1 MKLLNQLTIK
11 HLLMNKKRT
20 IVTIIGITL
29 STALMVGI
37 GLLVSTFL
45 QFMIQEEIQ
54 TSGSYHAYFD
64 YLNYEQTEQIKRY
77 IDVNNSYSY
86 GVVGYANISST
97 NSYKPYLY
105 IASATDEYFLHE
117 DLLEGRYPIND
128 SEIVIPSHLKSNGEV
143 DLKVGDTITLE
154 IGPRVSQGEEIYD
167 NSISL
172 IEVYDDNG
180 EGQVDEVIVPK
191 YSKTYT
197 VVGII
202 DRSKAEEYSAPGY
215 TVFTTKSPDIV
226 YYRTYAEY
234 ENPKKSYQITEEICG
249 KLDDHATCNVHDGL
263 MYYYGVSRYSN
274 INKTI
279 SSLLTIV
286 LTLLSVGSIIVIYN
300 SFAISTMERKKSFGL
315 YSSLGATPK
324 QIKYTVF
331 FEAFL
336 VGLIGIVLGVLG
348 AFLGIYILVQVL
360 NSLLA
365 VSLGGNL
372 VFTVNPYYLLLPILF
387 MILVVYISAFIPAK
401 RSGKVT
407 AIEMIREND
416 EIKIPR
422 KNVKTPRWVRKI
434 FGMEGEIALKNMKR
448 NKRKYRV
455 TLLSLFISIVLFISF
470 STYLQ
475 YGLSITDLST
485 LPNYD
490 IFVSSREKE
499 PIEQIQANSLID
511 KAYSYRLSAV
521 YYEMLDESYYQKDYF
536 AYLNSYVYED
546 NMITMSAIILEDQD
560 FKEIVE
566 ALHVSS
572 DQVLFLNDLSY
583 VNYQEDQRMSY
594 HTKMFEKDLDSLNLC
609 SRNVCQDIPI
619 TFVPEHSIFKN
630 LPYDQFGANL
640 FMSESLALESG
651 LFKNLDEDSNY
662 YLAILSDQYE
672 TLYQEI
678 HEEYKND
685 SSVTYEAPMIYYEQE
700 KNSILA
706 LKILMY
712 GFITLVV
719 LTGVTSVFNTIYTSI
734 HLRRKEFAMLR
745 SVGLAPKG
753 FQKMIFFESLFFG
766 LKSLLYALP
775 VSFVFIF
782 LISRSMGYSFQ
793 FGEVLIP
800 WKAIFIAIVGV
811 FIVVILTMN
820 YSTRKIKK
828 ENILNSLRDENI

>member
-249 KLDDHATCNVHDGL
+249 KLDDNATCNVHDGL

-336 VGLIGIVLGVLG
+336 VGLIGIFLGVLG

-422 KNVKTPRWVRKI
+422 KNVKTPKWVRKI

-499 PIEQIQANSLID
+499 PIEQMKANSLID

-630 LPYDQFGANL
+630 LPYDQFSANL

-745 SVGLAPKG
+745 SVGLSPKG

>member
-249 KLDDHATCNVHDGL
+249 KLDDNATCNVHDGL

-336 VGLIGIVLGVLG
+336 VGLIGIFLGVLG

-422 KNVKTPRWVRKI
+422 KNVKTPKWVRKI

-630 LPYDQFGANL
+630 LPYDQFSANL

-745 SVGLAPKG
+745 SVGLSPKG

>member
-20 IVTIIGITL
+20 VVTIIGITL

-105 IASATDEYFLHE
+105 IVSATDEYFLHE

-215 TVFTTKSPDIV
+215 TVFTIKSPDIV

-249 KLDDHATCNVHDGL
+249 KLDDNATCNVHDGL

-422 KNVKTPRWVRKI
+422 KNVKTPKWVRKI

-560 FKEIVE
+560 FKEIAE

-609 SRNVCQDIPI
+609 SRNVCQNIPI

-672 TLYQEI
+672 KLYQEI

-745 SVGLAPKG
+745 SVGLSPKG

>member
-1 MKLLNQLTIK
+1 
-11 HLLMNKKRT
+11 MNKKRT
-20 IVTIIGITL
+20 VVTIIGITL

-249 KLDDHATCNVHDGL
+249 KLDDNATCNVHDGL

-422 KNVKTPRWVRKI
+422 KNVKTPKWVRKI

-499 PIEQIQANSLID
+499 PIEQMKANSLID

-560 FKEIVE
+560 FKEIAE

-630 LPYDQFGANL
+630 LPYDQFSANL

-672 TLYQEI
+672 KLYQEI

-745 SVGLAPKG
+745 SVGLSPKG